1 MYAIAIAIVLFAGR
15 PLLRNRGPTRTAFT
29 CQPEQRWDPRFRL
42 GGFSAIWNERW
53 KLSTLRTSTSC
64 RSTLR

>member
-1 MYAIAIAIVLFAGR
+1 MYAIAIAILLFAGR

-42 GGFSAIWNERW
+42 GGFSAG
-53 KLSTLRTSTSC
+53 
-64 RSTLR
+64 